1 MISLVEWGAWADPEA
16 YLDFYAFF
24 MTSMVEWGAWGGPS
38 IIENDF
44 FGGVGSVGSPESLKM
59 HGFRTCLI
67 ISSVG
72 WEAWKAQDH

>member
-1 MISLVEWGAWADPEA
+1 MGRPRSILGF
-16 YLDFYAFF
+16 LCIFHDFYGGVG
-24 MTSMVEWGAWGGPS
+24 SMGGPS

-59 HGFRTCLI
+59 HRFRTCLI